1 MQPQGQDTPTPNS
14 TPQDT
19 SPPQAPQTPPANP
32 PTFGAPAANPA
43 PTPEAAPP
51 QAGPSFAA
59 PQHGVMP
66 NTPAGQPKKAP
77 IALIA
82 IIAGAIVLIGGGV
95 FAYFMFFKGIA
106 LEQYNADQYSMQIPA
121 GYTKE
126 DQGDGVVFTEPGAKA
141 TASSVFAYYA
151 EFPGN
156 PTQAQIETAK
166 TAFKSQLESK
176 IGTYT
181 SSTHEISD
189 VKIEDTTF
197 KGSDAIK
204 VSAKAKSDSSEGVV
218 KMIAVIDTEKIYI
231 VGVAADGGDGGL
243 IAKADEIINS
253 FTVK

>member
-1 MQPQGQDTPTPNS
+1 MQPQGQDTPQPTPTNP

-19 SPPQAPQTPPANP
+19 PPPQTPPADPPVLNQASP
-32 PTFGAPAANPA
+32 TPPPASAPTF
-43 PTPEAAPP
+43 TP
-51 QAGPSFAA
+51 

-66 NTPAGQPKKAP
+66 NTPVNASQPKKSP
-77 IALIA
+77 VMLISM
-82 IIAGAIVLIGGGV
+82 IAGAIVLIGGGV
-95 FAYFMFFKGIA
+95 LAYLLLFTGIT
-106 LEQYNADQYSMQIPA
+106 LEPYNADKYTMQVPKGYS
-121 GYTKE
+121 KE
-126 DQGDGVVFTEPGAKA
+126 DQSDGVVFTEPGSKA

-151 EFPGN
+151 DFPGS
-156 PTQAQIETAK
+156 PTQSQIDAAK

-181 SSTHEISD
+181 SSTHEITD

-197 KGSDAIK
+197 KGASAIK
-204 VSAKAKSDSSEGVV
+204 VSAKAKGGGGEGVV
-218 KMIAVIDTEKIYI
+218 KMIAVIDTEKIFI